1 MEMNAK
7 LILLGGIAWYATAWV
22 VSMATASFI
31 HEGVLADDYLATA
44 AFWRPELMQDPPDM
58 AALMPR
64 WLATGLMSAF
74 LTALVYGWLRP
85 AFTGPGWLKGIKFG
99 LVALILHGCFMM
111 GWSGVF
117 GLPDHI
123 WVWWWVESALYFVA
137 AGAVLGWVAD
147 RFAPLRHGY

>member
-1 MEMNAK
+1 MNAK

-64 WLATGLMSAF
+64 WLTTGLLSAF

-123 WVWWWVESALYFVA
+123 WAWWWVESALYFVA
-137 AGAVLGWVAD
+137 AGAALGWVAD

>member
-64 WLATGLMSAF
+64 WLATGLMSA
-74 LTALVYGWLRP
+74 AGCVRP
-85 AFTGPGWLKGIKFG
+85 SPGPAGSR
-99 LVALILHGCFMM
+99 ASSS
-111 GWSGVF
+111 GWS
-117 GLPDHI
+117 
-123 WVWWWVESALYFVA
+123 
-137 AGAVLGWVAD
+137 
-147 RFAPLRHGY
+147 R